1 MWDLFGRLF
10 GSKKVV
16 GSVISG
22 IDKSIFTREEK
33 ADYLLK
39 FLTAYQPYKLAQ
51 RILAIMF
58 SSVFLFAFIAAFV
71 VFSYGSISGNVY
83 IVNSGKEMLVLLSNV
98 LGLPMSLILG
108 FYFAG
113 GTINSFMRK
122 YDTKKNEIVKEK

>member
-1 MWDLFGRLF
+1 MWQLFGRLF
-10 GSKKVV
+10 GNKNVV
-16 GSVISG
+16 DSVIGG
-22 IDKSIFTREEK
+22 IDKSVFTREEK

-39 FLTAYQPYKLAQ
+39 FLSAYEPYKLAQ

-58 SSVFLFAFIAAFV
+58 SSVFLMAFIVAFI
-71 VFSYGSISGNVY
+71 VFSYGSIVGNME
-83 IVNSGKEMLVLLSNV
+83 IVKSGKDILGVLSDV
-98 LGLPMSLILG
+98 LGLPISLILG